1 MTRSEQTTLQ
11 LLQALNSKNPKNR
24 RSSVRA
30 LAQIG
35 SEAAVKGLLSALN
48 HPDDAVSG
56 WAAWALGQIAS
67 DEVVAQLIDSLN
79 HKVPQ
84 VRKWAASALG
94 QIHSF
99 AATQGLL
106 FALNDEN
113 SDVRVWAA
121 SALGKIG
128 AEAAVPGLLIALNG
142 DKEASVRGRAANAL
156 GKIRTEAACSGLLV
170 ALNDQDS
177 LVRSRAAVALGKI
190 GANTA
195 VEPLL
200 SALSDQNSYV
210 RWSVVKALELIG
222 SEKAVSGLLQAL
234 NHNPDPDVRRQVA
247 DALGQ
252 IGSVAAK
259 AGLKIA
265 LNDPDSL
272 VRERV
277 IKALKL
283 IDSQV
288 LKVNWVRLYS
298 LKVIKALKLI
308 GSRVSVA
315 VRQTQ
320 GVDFE
325 SKQEKEKLT
334 RRNTIVVDPQLDQL
348 PTIFITNRIEAS
360 QRILG
365 QTTEPLIK
373 HIISICAPSE
383 ESPPGYTQV
392 SHRLRL
398 EFDDITTPI
407 DDPEDVLATPAD
419 ILQVIDFT
427 QAMRACGGDV
437 LIHCFAGVSRSTAVA
452 LIVYA
457 VLLGVGKEEEAL
469 AYVLKARP
477 QAEPNP
483 WIVELADEA
492 LGRKGKLLQVVESH
506 EDLLNMARISD

>member
-1 MTRSEQTTLQ
+1 MTQSEQTTLQ
-11 LLQALNSKNPKNR
+11 LLQALNSKNPKNL

-48 HPDDAVSG
+48 HPDDAISG
-56 WAAWALGQIAS
+56 WAAWALGQIATE
-67 DEVVAQLIDSLN
+67 EVVAQLMDTLN
-79 HKVPQ
+79 HQVPQ

-94 QIHSF
+94 QIHIQ
-99 AATQGLL
+99 AATKGLL

-121 SALGKIG
+121 SALGKIR

-142 DKEASVRGRAANAL
+142 DKNASVRGRAANAL

-170 ALNDQDS
+170 ALNDPDS
-177 LVRSRAAVALGKI
+177 LVRSRAALALGKI
-190 GANTA
+190 GAEIA

-200 SALSDQNSYV
+200 SAQSDQNFHV
-210 RWSVVKALELIG
+210 RWSATKALELIG

-234 NHNPDPDVRRQVA
+234 NNDPDPYVRSQA
-247 DALGQ
+247 ASALGQ
-252 IGSVAAK
+252 IGSVVAK

-283 IDSQV
+283 IDT
-288 LKVNWVRLYS
+288 RAS
-298 LKVIKALKLI
+298 LAF
-308 GSRVSVA
+308 
-315 VRQTQ
+315 RQTQ
-320 GVDFE
+320 VVDFQ

-334 RRNTIVVDPQLDQL
+334 PSNTIVVDPQLDQL

-373 HIISICAPSE
+373 HIISICDPTE

-398 EFDDITTPI
+398 EFDDITTPC

-427 QAMRACGGDV
+427 QAMQACGGDV

-492 LGRKGKLLQVVESH
+492 LGRKGKLLQVVEAH
-506 EDLLNMARISD
+506 EDSLKMARICD